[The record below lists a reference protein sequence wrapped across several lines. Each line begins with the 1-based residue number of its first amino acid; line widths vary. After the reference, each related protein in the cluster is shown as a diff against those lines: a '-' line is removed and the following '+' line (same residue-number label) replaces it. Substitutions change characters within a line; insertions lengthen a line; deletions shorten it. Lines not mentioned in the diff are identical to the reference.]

1 MITFDWSLI
10 SFLFN
15 ASFLNKYFL
24 IDQTTKLSYL
34 DTILINSVLNNN
46 TSQTLY
52 DSFSNDL
59 ILYLNIQSLS
69 LTSILQSE
77 YQENITNII
86 FLAPELSLV
95 LNNYFY
101 SYYLN
106 NIMNFLPSPVFD
118 LFLNNVNFTNV
129 NTLIYFFMFFIY
141 IFFIIYFFFMVLSLN
156 WLMFINFYWVR
167 FYYYFFSLSKEIR
180 VQFESLAHTL
190 LFFLLYWGLVLMAFD
205 DDQEEIIEFVDTL
218 FAYFVMFMI
227 FYLVYKHSV
236 HLFAFF
242 SPAVSESRTVTF
254 SSFQF
259 KNDIMETAF
268 LVIRCGILLFRLNM
282 YDLFDDI
289 LDSYYVLIID
299 FDDLLILS

>member
-141 IFFIIYFFFMVLSLN
+141 IFFIIYFFLIVLSFN
-156 WLMFINFYWVR
+156 WLMFIELGFTII
-167 FYYYFFSLSKEIR
+167 FFLYQKK
-180 VQFESLAHTL
+180 FES
-190 LFFLLYWGLVLMAFD
+190 
-205 DDQEEIIEFVDTL
+205 
-218 FAYFVMFMI
+218 
-227 FYLVYKHSV
+227 
-236 HLFAFF
+236 
-242 SPAVSESRTVTF
+242 
-254 SSFQF
+254 
-259 KNDIMETAF
+259 N
-268 LVIRCGILLFRLNM
+268 
-282 YDLFDDI
+282 
-289 LDSYYVLIID
+289 
-299 FDDLLILS
+299 LSL